1 MEINNEMK
9 ELLDRTR
16 RIETRLTAYLERQGE
31 PIGNQKPV
39 WDHTT
44 NSILVPN
51 MDCSIGKCISE
62 VPIDHRGVVQ
72 VIHQRTGETVVKFL
86 MGDHPPII

>member
-1 MEINNEMK
+1 MEVSNEMR

-31 PIGNQKPV
+31 PIHNPKPL
-39 WDHTT
+39 WEHTT

-51 MDCSIGKCISE
+51 MDCSIGKCLSE
-62 VPIDHRGVVQ
+62 VPDDYKGIVKL
-72 VIHQRTGETVVKFL
+72 IHQRTGETVVKFM
-86 MGDHPPII
+86 MGD

>member
-1 MEINNEMK
+1 MEIKNEMK

-51 MDCSIGKCISE
+51 MDCSFGKCLSE
-62 VPIDHRGVVQ
+62 VSEDYKGIVKL
-72 VIHQRTGETVVKFL
+72 IHQRTGEIVVKFIV
-86 MGDHPPII
+86 GD

>member
-9 ELLDRTR
+9 EVLDRTR

-31 PIGNQKPV
+31 PINNLKPV

-44 NSILVPN
+44 NSVLVV
-51 MDCSIGKCISE
+51 DLHLKLT
-62 VPIDHRGVVQ
+62 H
-72 VIHQRTGETVVKFL
+72 
-86 MGDHPPII
+86 